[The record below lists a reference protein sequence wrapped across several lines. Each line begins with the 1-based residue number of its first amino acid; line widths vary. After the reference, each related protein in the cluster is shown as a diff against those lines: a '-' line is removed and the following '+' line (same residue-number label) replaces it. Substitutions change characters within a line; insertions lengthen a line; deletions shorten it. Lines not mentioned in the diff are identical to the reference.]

1 MDALN
6 RGNNAQASQLW
17 LTMSAADRANFSHG
31 VGFKPQ
37 MDRDDVASALLKHE
51 QEEAAKDAQDS
62 ITDPD
67 NDSDTASDSGAETE
81 SQQIEMPG
89 VEGDAADGLANLPA
103 HLPINVPVMNTPNQ
117 APPITEIGP
126 Q

>member
-81 SQQIEMPG
+81 SQQIECR
-89 VEGDAADGLANLPA
+89 VSR
-103 HLPINVPVMNTPNQ
+103 VMLLTASRIFPRTS
-117 APPITEIGP
+117 PSTFR
-126 Q
+126 